1 MKYAF
6 VLSLSVLLLA
16 ACGGSD
22 TRPELVVEGQVKG
35 LKKGTIYLQ
44 YLSDSTLLNLDS
56 LEISGDGA
64 YSLSSPVEG
73 ADIYYLYLDK
83 ADQNTIND
91 RITFFAGPGNLR
103 IDTQWNA
110 FDSEAVISGSPAQEK
125 FAEYRKNQS
134 RFHLEQLKLA
144 QTIMLPEMA
153 GDSAAMDSLNREANR
168 LTMRSYLY
176 ALNFA
181 LNNPESFVAPYVAIT
196 DVADAN
202 PRYLDSIYKALSP
215 QVAESKY
222 GKQLKELLEQQP

>member
-6 VLSLSVLLLA
+6 LLFAAVLLT
-16 ACGGSD
+16 ACGGSED
-22 TRPELVVEGQVKG
+22 RQELVVEGQVKG

-44 YLSDSTLLNLDS
+44 HLSDSTLRTLDS
-56 LEISGDGA
+56 LEISGDGK
-64 YSLSSPVEG
+64 YRLSSPVDG
-73 ADIYYLYLDK
+73 PDIYYLYLDK

-91 RITFFAGPGNLR
+91 RITFFAEPGLLR
-103 IDTQWNA
+103 IDTRWNA

-134 RFHLEQLKLA
+134 RFHLEQLQLA
-144 QTIMLPEMA
+144 QTMGLPEFA
-153 GDSAAMDSLNREANR
+153 GDSLATDSLNREANR

-181 LNNPESFVAPYVAIT
+181 LNNSESYVAPYVAIT

-202 PRYLDSIYKALSP
+202 PRYLDSIYQALP
-215 QVAESKY
+215 PKVAESKY
-222 GKQLKELLEQQP
+222 GKQLKELLEQQ

>member
-1 MKYAF
+1 MKYGFAL
-6 VLSLSVLLLA
+6 VLSALLLA

-22 TRPELVVEGQVKG
+22 NRPELIVEGQVKG

-44 YLSDSTLLNLDS
+44 HLSDTTLQTLDS
-56 LEISGDGA
+56 IAISGDGA
-64 YSLSSPVEG
+64 YRLSSPVDG
-73 ADIYYLYLDK
+73 ADIYYLYLEK

-91 RITFFAGPGNLR
+91 RITFFAEPGNVH
-103 IDTQWNA
+103 IDTKWDA
-110 FDSEAVISGSPAQEK
+110 FDSEAEISGSPAQEK

-134 RFHLEQLKLA
+134 RFHLEQLQLA
-144 QTIMLPEMA
+144 QTMGLPEMA
-153 GDSAAMDSLNREANR
+153 EDSMAMDSLSREANR

-181 LNNPESFVAPYVAIT
+181 LNNPGSYVAPYVAIT

-202 PRYLDSIYKALSP
+202 PKYLDSIYQALP
-215 QVAESKY
+215 THVAESKY